1 VHRHVP
7 DSYEQ
12 LFLEYWDFTVN
23 FVRKEGIHESW
34 CDDVAAEI
42 LLRLEER
49 DYLSLFDPETVTTR
63 GTGKPRFV
71 QFKSF
76 LSASLKLYA
85 RGHREKQALS
95 DHREPLWCDTQ
106 LESGEAWLSVYGPAE
121 ADHADHVEKKMITEE
136 WFARARAQMRS
147 LGLEEF
153 FDVVHEVA
161 EETGK
166 VTVAAL
172 MRETGLAR
180 PVVSSML
187 EAVRESLQDAA

>member
-1 VHRHVP
+1 MHRHVP

-23 FVRKEGIHESW
+23 FVHKCGIHEAS
-34 CDDVAAEI
+34 CEDVAASI
-42 LLRLEER
+42 LSRFMER
-49 DYLSLFDPETVTTR
+49 DFLKVYDPQKVTTR
-63 GTGKPRFV
+63 GTGVPRFV
-71 QFKSF
+71 TFKAF
-76 LSASLKLYA
+76 LSAFISRYL
-85 RGHREKQALS
+85 RHHREKQALS
-95 DHREPLWCDTQ
+95 ERREPLWCDTQ

-121 ADHADHVEKKMITEE
+121 EDHADHVEKKMITEE